1 MLGKPGHE
9 VAPKKQQVFQIQKH
23 VLGQTEMRVDE
34 KPKLS
39 LEFDQFKF

>member
-9 VAPKKQQVFQIQKH
+9 VAPKKQVFQLQKH

-34 KPKLS
+34 KPQLS
-39 LEFDQFKF
+39 LEFDRFKF